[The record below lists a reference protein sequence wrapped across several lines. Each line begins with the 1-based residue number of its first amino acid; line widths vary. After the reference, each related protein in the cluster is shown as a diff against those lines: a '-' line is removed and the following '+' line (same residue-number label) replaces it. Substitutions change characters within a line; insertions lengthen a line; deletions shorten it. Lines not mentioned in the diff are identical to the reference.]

1 MYGDLDTSIIRHRP
15 VPGAGVTT
23 RVLTESSR
31 DLAYG
36 AIREAHE
43 KGQQAYVICPL
54 VEPSDSADEL
64 EDVPGIAR
72 DDEGR
77 VTVPVPLHDTA
88 TELERLRLA
97 LPGLTIERLHGRMPA
112 GEKDRVIDA
121 FKRGEID
128 VLVST
133 TVVEVGV
140 DVPNATVM
148 VIENG
153 ERFGL
158 AALHQLRGRVGRG
171 SVSGTCLVMT
181 HSKGNG
187 SASAAQDRL
196 QSLEKTS
203 DGFTLAQMDLR
214 LRHEGEILGYRQHGG
229 VTLRFVDL
237 DADEELIEWA
247 HLDAVE
253 LLRYACNLDSVA
265 TRPLRDAVAT
275 RYRHIF
281 KEVSGG

>member
-1 MYGDLDTSIIRHRP
+1 
-15 VPGAGVTT
+15 
-23 RVLTESSR
+23 
-31 DLAYG
+31 
-36 AIREAHE
+36 
-43 KGQQAYVICPL
+43 
-54 VEPSDSADEL
+54 
-64 EDVPGIAR
+64 
-72 DDEGR
+72 
-77 VTVPVPLHDTA
+77 
-88 TELERLRLA
+88 
-97 LPGLTIERLHGRMPA
+97 MPA

-121 FKRGEID
+121 FKRGEIN

-187 SASAAQDRL
+187 GASAAQDRL

-265 TRPLRDAVAT
+265 TRPLRDAVAM

>member
-1 MYGDLDTSIIRHRP
+1 MRIIGGEWRGRKIEEPRGRDVTRPTTDRVREACASMVMSAFDFDLDE
-15 VPGAGVTT
+15 V
-23 RVLTESSR
+23 RVL
-31 DLAYG
+31 
-36 AIREAHE
+36 
-43 KGQQAYVICPL
+43 
-54 VEPSDSADEL
+54 
-64 EDVPGIAR
+64 
-72 DDEGR
+72 
-77 VTVPVPLHDTA
+77 
-88 TELERLRLA
+88 
-97 LPGLTIERLHGRMPA
+97 
-112 GEKDRVIDA
+112 DA
-121 FKRGEID
+121 FGGSGALGIEMLSRGARSLTTFEID
-128 VLVST
+128 RNAARLITKNIESLCRDRARWRVVTGDVLAS
-133 TVVEVGV
+133 
-140 DVPNATVM
+140 AS
-148 VIENG
+148 
-153 ERFGL
+153 
-158 AALHQLRGRVGRG
+158 RGRVGRG

-187 SASAAQDRL
+187 VASAAQDRL

-265 TRPLRDAVAT
+265 TRPLRDAVAM

>member
-1 MYGDLDTSIIRHRP
+1 M
-15 VPGAGVTT
+15 
-23 RVLTESSR
+23 
-31 DLAYG
+31 
-36 AIREAHE
+36 
-43 KGQQAYVICPL
+43 ICPL

-88 TELERLRLA
+88 TELDRLRLA
-97 LPGLTIERLHGRMPA
+97 LPGLAIARLHGRMPA
-112 GEKDRVIDA
+112 GEKDQVIDA

-171 SVSGTCLVMT
+171 GVSGTCLVMT

-187 SASAAQDRL
+187 GASAAQDRL

-237 DADEELIEWA
+237 DADEELIGWA

-265 TRPLRDAVAT
+265 TRPLRDAVAM

>member
-1 MYGDLDTSIIRHRP
+1 MSWKTCP
-15 VPGAGVTT
+15 VLLATT
-23 RVLTESSR
+23 RPR
-31 DLAYG
+31 
-36 AIREAHE
+36 
-43 KGQQAYVICPL
+43 
-54 VEPSDSADEL
+54 
-64 EDVPGIAR
+64 
-72 DDEGR
+72 
-77 VTVPVPLHDTA
+77 TVPFRCTIRQPSSTDCVLRYRGLPSSAFTA
-88 TELERLRLA
+88 A
-97 LPGLTIERLHGRMPA
+97 CG

-158 AALHQLRGRVGRG
+158 AALHQLRGRVAVAVCRYVPGHDA
-171 SVSGTCLVMT
+171 L
-181 HSKGNG
+181 KGNG
-187 SASAAQDRL
+187 GASAAQDRL
-196 QSLEKTS
+196 HRSKNRGWLYARP
-203 DGFTLAQMDLR
+203 DGPASAPRGRNPGLPPAWRCD
-214 LRHEGEILGYRQHGG
+214 
-229 VTLRFVDL
+229 LRFVDP

-253 LLRYACNLDSVA
+253 LLRYACTLDSVA
-265 TRPLRDAVAT
+265 TRPLRDAVAM

>member
-1 MYGDLDTSIIRHRP
+1 M
-15 VPGAGVTT
+15 
-23 RVLTESSR
+23 
-31 DLAYG
+31 
-36 AIREAHE
+36 
-43 KGQQAYVICPL
+43 
-54 VEPSDSADEL
+54 
-64 EDVPGIAR
+64 
-72 DDEGR
+72 
-77 VTVPVPLHDTA
+77 
-88 TELERLRLA
+88 
-97 LPGLTIERLHGRMPA
+97 
-112 GEKDRVIDA
+112 
-121 FKRGEID
+121 
-128 VLVST
+128 LVST

-187 SASAAQDRL
+187 GASAAQDRL

-253 LLRYACNLDSVA
+253 LLRYACTLDSVA
-265 TRPLRDAVAT
+265 TRPLRDAVAM
-275 RYRHIF
+275 RYRHII